1 MLAQG
6 RPSRCPSPWS
16 SSRAG
21 PTGLEETQRLLMPLP
36 PAAQA
41 CREEETAPRRGA
53 HPPHPPPTISAPAP
67 GAPGLRSGRPGAA
80 GLPGNSVVAR
90 GDAHAHAPWVRNPGG
105 EAWVPS
111 GCHGTGWGGPPTLRP
126 GGAGLDPPAQSE
138 AGEQRGVP
146 PRPARPHRRMKLTS
160 KTRLLPLSYPLA
172 SGGPRRTERTER
184 DVLMG
189 DGSFP
194 HRELR
199 PAWFGNLAAC
209 RTGI

>member
-67 GAPGLRSGRPGAA
+67 GAPGLWSRRPGAA

-111 GCHGTGWGGPPTLRP
+111 GCHGTGGGGPPTLRP

-146 PRPARPHRRMKLTS
+146 PRPARPHRRMKLNLQDKAS
-160 KTRLLPLSYPLA
+160 PSVLPPGQWGSQEDRKDRKGRSHGRWVISPQ
-172 SGGPRRTERTER
+172 GTEARVVR
-184 DVLMG
+184 
-189 DGSFP
+189 
-194 HRELR
+194 
-199 PAWFGNLAAC
+199 
-209 RTGI
+209 